1 MTANP
6 AGMVRGLFA
15 AITLVDR
22 ATAPITQVNQAMD
35 RTKPRVQALQQ
46 DVDKLQ
52 QQTDRAGW
60 ILSGVTRRLE
70 ENQAAIAALG
80 AAMTAAGAAGAWM
93 LTNQAKRAGEY
104 ESMLANFRK
113 TLGENADG
121 ILDEMDQAAAGTVS
135 AYEQIKQANYAM
147 MMGIDAQAI
156 PAMMEA
162 ARAASKRF
170 GGDVSY
176 YYQSIVTGTARQSK
190 LILDNLGIIV
200 DSEKAYKAYAESIG
214 KSAGALTENER
225 KLAYQQE
232 VMRQAKKMIEETKM
246 SYGSYGDEMARIA
259 ALQEE
264 VSQEIAGT
272 TIPAQMLLLET
283 ISRVLAVIKDA
294 PAPVKTVVGVL
305 ALITTGAL
313 GTIGPLLTAAA
324 SAKYLGLSLGVSSV
338 GIKAF
343 AASVGTATLAAAPWL
358 IVIGAIIAALWLLYD
373 VWANGWDNS
382 AIKGAVDWLTERL
395 QPAIG
400 AINAAMD
407 WLRGLI
413 DRVREGFKNV
423 TTVINQALE
432 NPVIQAAL
440 TGARTIFALTPMGLG
455 YNAARTLL
463 PLEAA
468 QAQATG
474 PRVGRLEVN
483 VNIPEVATRMDDEE
497 FKRVVKEAGGL
508 AAEAA
513 DRRLVQDLRAHGAG
527 AAI

>member
-1 MTANP
+1 
-6 AGMVRGLFA
+6 MVRGLFS
-15 AITLVDR
+15 AITLVDK
-22 ATAPITQVNQAMD
+22 ATAPLNQVNQAMD
-35 RTKPRVQALQQ
+35 RTKPKVQALQQ

-52 QQTDRAGW
+52 QQSDRAGGV
-60 ILSGVTRRLE
+60 LSGVTRRLE
-70 ENQAAIAALG
+70 QNQAAIAAVG

-113 TLGENADG
+113 TLGANADAT
-121 ILDEMDQAAAGTVS
+121 LEEMDRAAAGTVS

-147 MMGIDAQAI
+147 MMGIDRTAI

-170 GGDVSY
+170 GGDVAY

-200 DSEKAYKAYAESIG
+200 DAEKAYKAYAESIG
-214 KSAGALTENER
+214 KSAAALTEEER

-232 VMRQAKKMIEETKM
+232 VMRQAKQMVEDTEM
-246 SYGSYGDEMARIA
+246 AYGAYGDEVARIA

-264 VSQEIAGT
+264 VSQEVAGT

-283 ISRVLAVIKDA
+283 ISRVLGVFKDA
-294 PAPVKTVVGVL
+294 PGPVKAVVGLL

-324 SAKYLGLSLGVSSV
+324 SAKYLGLSLSVSSV
-338 GIKAF
+338 GIKTF
-343 AASVGTATLAAAPWL
+343 AASIGTATLAAAPWL
-358 IVIGAIIAALWLLYD
+358 LVIGAIIAALWLLFD
-373 VWANGWDNS
+373 VWENGWDNS
-382 AIKGAVDWLTERL
+382 ALKGIVDWLADVF
-395 QPAIG
+395 QPAIDD
-400 AINAAMD
+400 INTAVE

-413 DRVREGFKNV
+413 DRVREGFRNAA
-423 TTVINQALE
+423 TAINQALE
-432 NPVIQAAL
+432 NPAIQAAM
-440 TGARTIFALTPMGLG
+440 TAARAVFNLTPMGMS

-463 PLEAA
+463 PLEAI
-468 QAQATG
+468 QAAGTRSG
-474 PRVGRLEVN
+474 ARVDRLEVN
-483 VNIPEVATRMDDEE
+483 VNIPEVATKMDDEE

-508 AAEAA
+508 AADEA
-513 DRRLVQDLRAHGAG
+513 DRRLTQDLRAHGAG

>member
-6 AGMVRGLFA
+6 AGMVRGLYA
-15 AITLVDR
+15 AITLVDQ
-22 ATAPITQVNQAMD
+22 ATAPLHQVNQAMD
-35 RTKPRVQALQQ
+35 LTKPRVQALGA
-46 DVDKLQ
+46 DVDQLQ
-52 QQTDRAGW
+52 QQTDRAGG
-60 ILSGVTRRLE
+60 ILGGVTRRLE

-93 LTNQAKRAGEY
+93 LTNQAKKAGEY

-113 TLGENADG
+113 TLGANADAS
-121 ILDEMDQAAAGTVS
+121 LEAMDRAAAGTVS
-135 AYEQIKQANYAM
+135 AYEQIKQANYAL
-147 MMGIDAQAI
+147 MMGIDATAI

-162 ARAASKRF
+162 ARAASKRL

-200 DSEKAYKAYAESIG
+200 DAEKAYTAYAESIG
-214 KSAGALTENER
+214 KSAGALTEEEQ

-232 VMRQAKKMIEETKM
+232 VMRQAKTMVEETEM
-246 SYGSYGDEMARIA
+246 AYGSYGDEMARIA

-283 ISRVLAVIKDA
+283 ISRVLGVIKDA
-294 PAPVKTVVGVL
+294 PAPIKTIVGLL

-324 SAKYLGLSLGVSSV
+324 SAKYLGLSLSISSV

-343 AASVGTATLAAAPWL
+343 AASIGTATLAAAPWL
-358 IVIGAIIAALWLLYD
+358 LVIGAIIAALWLLHD

-382 AIKGAVDWLTERL
+382 SLKDVVDWLAEVFK
-395 QPAIG
+395 PAIED
-400 AINAAMD
+400 INIAMD

-413 DRVREGFKNV
+413 DRVREGFRAAAAA
-423 TTVINQALE
+423 INQALE
-432 NPVIQAAL
+432 NPAIQVAL
-440 TGARTIFALTPMGLG
+440 TAAKTLFSLTPMGIG
-455 YNAARTLL
+455 YNAAQALL

-468 QAQATG
+468 QGRATG
-474 PRVGRLEVN
+474 TRVDRLEVN
-483 VNIPEVATRMDDEE
+483 VNIPEVATKMDDEE

-508 AAEAA
+508 GADEAE
-513 DRRLVQDLRAHGAG
+513 RRMVQDLRAHGAG

>member
-6 AGMVRGLFA
+6 AGMVRGLYA

-35 RTKPRVQALQQ
+35 RSKPRVQALQQ

-52 QQTDRAGW
+52 QQTDRAGG
-60 ILSGVTRRLE
+60 ILGGVTRRLE
-70 ENQAAIAALG
+70 ENQAAVAALG

-113 TLGENADG
+113 ALGDNATATLE
-121 ILDEMDQAAAGTVS
+121 EMDQAAAGTVS

-147 MMGIDAQAI
+147 MMGIDAEAI

-200 DSEKAYKAYAESIG
+200 DAEKAYKDYAASIG
-214 KSAGALTENER
+214 KSTGALTENER

-232 VMRQAKKMIEETKM
+232 VMRQAKAMVEETEM
-246 SYGSYGDEMARIA
+246 AYGSYGDEMARIA

-283 ISRVLAVIKDA
+283 ISQVLGVIKDA
-294 PAPVKTVVGVL
+294 PAPIKTVVGLL
-305 ALITTGAL
+305 ALVTTGAL

-324 SAKYLGLSLGVSSV
+324 SAKYLGLSLSVSSI

-343 AASVGTATLAAAPWL
+343 AASIGTATLAAAPWL
-358 IVIGAIIAALWLLYD
+358 LVIGAIIAALWLLHD
-373 VWANGWDNS
+373 IWANGWDNS
-382 AIKGAVDWLTERL
+382 AIKGAVDWLAEFFK
-395 QPAIG
+395 PAIED
-400 AINAAMD
+400 INVAMD

-413 DRVREGFKNV
+413 DRVRDGFKAAGAA
-423 TTVINQALE
+423 INQALE
-432 NPVIQAAL
+432 NPAIQVAL
-440 TGARTIFALTPMGLG
+440 TAAKTLFSLTPMGIG
-455 YNAARTLL
+455 YNAAQALL

-468 QAQATG
+468 QGRVAG
-474 PRVGRLEVN
+474 PRVDRLEVN

-508 AAEAA
+508 GADEAE
-513 DRRLVQDLRAHGAG
+513 RRLTQDLRAHGAG

>member
-6 AGMVRGLFA
+6 AGMVRGLYA
-15 AITLVDR
+15 AITLVDK

-35 RTKPRVQALQQ
+35 RSKPRVQALQQ
-46 DVDKLQ
+46 DIDKLQ
-52 QQTDRAGW
+52 QQTDRAGG
-60 ILSGVTRRLE
+60 ILGGVTRRLE
-70 ENQAAIAALG
+70 ENQAAVAALG
-80 AAMTAAGAAGAWM
+80 AAMTVAGAAGALM

-113 TLGENADG
+113 TLGADADAM
-121 ILDEMDQAAAGTVS
+121 LDEMDRAAAGTVS

-147 MMGIDAQAI
+147 MMGIDADAI
-156 PAMMEA
+156 PSMMEA

-200 DSEKAYKAYAESIG
+200 DAEKAYKDYATSIG
-214 KSAGALTENER
+214 KSSGALTENER

-232 VMRQAKKMIEETKM
+232 VMRQAKAMVEETEM
-246 SYGSYGDEMARIA
+246 AYGSYGDEMARIA

-283 ISRVLAVIKDA
+283 ISRVLGVLKDA
-294 PAPVKTVVGVL
+294 PGPVKTIVGLL

-313 GTIGPLLTAAA
+313 SMIGPLLTSAAA
-324 SAKYLGLSLGVSSV
+324 ATYLGATLGISSAGV
-338 GIKAF
+338 TAF
-343 AASVGTATLAAAPWL
+343 AASIGTATLAAAPWL
-358 IVIGAIIAALWLLYD
+358 LIIGAIIAALWLLYD
-373 VWANGWDNS
+373 IWANGWDNS
-382 AIKGAVDWLTERL
+382 AIKGAVDWLTQGL
-395 QPAIG
+395 QPALED
-400 AINAAMD
+400 INIAMD

-413 DRVREGFKNV
+413 DRVREGFKGAI
-423 TTVINQALE
+423 TVINQALE
-432 NPVIQAAL
+432 NPVVQAAL
-440 TGARTIFALTPMGLG
+440 TGARMLFSMTPMGLG

-468 QAQATG
+468 QTTTARTK
-474 PRVGRLEVN
+474 VDRLEVN

-508 AAEAA
+508 AAEEA

-527 AAI
+527 AAT